1 MMLVPSKHYMTKT
14 IILGKPTSADV
25 KRSIE
30 FLTHVYIRDVD
41 EALTEQ
47 VDKLSQPHEWG
58 FIELICKDYAPNLDL
73 MFAYD
78 DDGDRS
84 EGCLMVGRWNDG
96 VVMKQN

>member
-14 IILGKPTSADV
+14 IIIGKPTSADV

-30 FLTHVYIRDVD
+30 FLTHIHVSESD
-41 EALTEQ
+41 EISAEQ
-47 VDKLSQPHEWG
+47 VDSRPHEWG

-78 DDGDRS
+78 DAGDRS
-84 EGCLMVGRWNDG
+84 CSCLMVGRWNDG
-96 VVMKQN
+96 VVLKQN